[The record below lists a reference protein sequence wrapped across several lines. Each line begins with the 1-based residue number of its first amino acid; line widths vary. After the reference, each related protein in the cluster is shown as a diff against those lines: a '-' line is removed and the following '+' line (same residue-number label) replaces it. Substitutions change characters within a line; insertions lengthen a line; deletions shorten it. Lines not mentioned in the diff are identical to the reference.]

1 MQVTR
6 KNLRTTF
13 HVVGQFQR
21 KVTKQS
27 IYGIGVKVIEVV
39 VVAVVVGTVA
49 VVAVV
54 VDIVVVI
61 RVVVEGIAV
70 AVAGGVVI
78 RVKVAVE
85 VVGIRLDRVVVPCL
99 AVIITG

>member
-1 MQVTR
+1 MLSTR
-6 KNLRTTF
+6 KDLRTTF
-13 HVVGQFQR
+13 HAVGQFQR

-49 VVAVV
+49 VVVV
-54 VDIVVVI
+54 IVVVI

-70 AVAGGVVI
+70 AVAGVVVI

-85 VVGIRLDRVVVPCL
+85 VVGIRLDQGVVPCL
-99 AVIITG
+99 GVIITG

>member
-6 KNLRTTF
+6 KNLRTVF
-13 HVVGQFQR
+13 HVAGQFQC

-27 IYGIGVKVIEVV
+27 IYCIGVKVIEVV
-39 VVAVVVGTVA
+39 VAAVVGGT
-49 VVAVV
+49 VAVV

-70 AVAGGVVI
+70 AVAGVVVI

-85 VVGIRLDRVVVPCL
+85 VIGIRLDRAVVPCL
-99 AVIITG
+99 GVIITG